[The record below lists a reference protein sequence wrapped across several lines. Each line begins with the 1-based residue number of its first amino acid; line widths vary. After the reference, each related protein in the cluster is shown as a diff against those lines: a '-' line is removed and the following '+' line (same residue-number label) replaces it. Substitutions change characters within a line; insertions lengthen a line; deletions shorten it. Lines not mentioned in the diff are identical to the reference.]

1 MFVNS
6 KKFHDKFQNLTNHKT
21 VNESLYQ
28 EAMKILEHRDGTNLE
43 DLTILNAR
51 NGDIIVKNVLSLEK
65 GATGLTEK
73 QYKIY
78 KQSLEKKILLHN
90 HPNGGRLSFTD
101 LKTLFDNYDIEASI
115 VIGYNGI
122 VYSATKP
129 NRSVNIEKIY
139 KSFYNK
145 YKLKYDHNDIARV
158 GALDEL
164 YKLGIFDYE
173 RK

>member
-78 KQSLEKKILLHN
+78 KQSLENRFCCIIILMV
-90 HPNGGRLSFTD
+90 
-101 LKTLFDNYDIEASI
+101 E
-115 VIGYNGI
+115 
-122 VYSATKP
+122 
-129 NRSVNIEKIY
+129 
-139 KSFYNK
+139 
-145 YKLKYDHNDIARV
+145 
-158 GALDEL
+158 
-164 YKLGIFDYE
+164 DYLLLT
-173 RK
+173 